1 MNRECTDLEFLPVP
15 FHPPLPARLH
25 RLQFLRFGSFARGI
39 LNGLTQFKESAII
52 SLEQKYHFHP
62 PLALPSFVD
71 LTRSSFKP
79 KSHLWPPSTYL
90 YSSSLVISAQSA
102 RTSPTLGRVTLQ
114 SIYQL
119 RSQRSLPLSYRPYYD
134 TAHFRSH
141 HQRSTTS
148 LVG

>member
-62 PLALPSFVD
+62 PLAVRL
-71 LTRSSFKP
+71 SSP
-79 KSHLWPPSTYL
+79 NHIY
-90 YSSSLVISAQSA
+90 
-102 RTSPTLGRVTLQ
+102 GRR
-114 SIYQL
+114 QL
-119 RSQRSLPLSYRPYYD
+119 IFIHPHWSYR
-134 TAHFRSH
+134 RN
-141 HQRSTTS
+141 QRGPARR
-148 LVG
+148 LDE